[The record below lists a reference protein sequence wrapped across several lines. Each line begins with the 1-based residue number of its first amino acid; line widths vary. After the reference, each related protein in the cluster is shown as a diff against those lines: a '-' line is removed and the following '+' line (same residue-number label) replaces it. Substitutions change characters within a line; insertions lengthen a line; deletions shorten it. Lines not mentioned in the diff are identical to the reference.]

1 MFGFIKNKI
10 KKIYNNFTV
19 KIASIFSRN
28 KLDDQFIKELTELLI
43 AADTG
48 ITTTNTIINK
58 LMAGIK
64 NASITDIHQAKE
76 ELEKS
81 LLSHITPAEQA
92 HRTPRVVLL
101 VGVNG
106 SGKTTFGGKYAN
118 MLKNAGKKVILVAGD
133 TFRAAAT
140 QQLIEWGKRVDV
152 PVFVGKENQDPASV
166 IFDACSKFK
175 AESFDHIIIDTA
187 GRLQTKI
194 NLMKEL
200 EKIRKT
206 IDKQLPNEPVHTWL
220 IIDSMIGQNSL
231 RQAELFHETAT
242 LNGIILTKLDGTGKG
257 GIIFAIY
264 EKLHIPIL
272 YATYG
277 EQLEDLKPF
286 NIQEY
291 IHELLYEE

>member
-19 KIASIFSRN
+19 KISSIFSRN
-28 KLDDQFIKELTELLI
+28 KLDEQFIKELTDLLI

-48 ITTTNTIINK
+48 VATTNAIMTK
-58 LMAGIK
+58 LTTGIK
-64 NASITDIHQAKE
+64 NSSITTIEQAKE

-81 LLSHITPAEQA
+81 LLEQITVPEKIQM
-92 HRTPRVVLL
+92 TPQVVLL

-118 MLKNAGKKVILVAGD
+118 MLKNAGEKVILVAGD

-140 QQLIEWGKRVDV
+140 QQLIEWGNRVDV

-175 AESFDHIIIDTA
+175 TDAFDHIIIDTA
-187 GRLQTKI
+187 GRLQTKV

-206 IDKQLPNEPVHTWL
+206 IEKQLPHEPVHTWL
-220 IIDSMIGQNSL
+220 IIDSMVGQNSL
-231 RQAELFHETAT
+231 RQAELFHETAN

-257 GIIFAIY
+257 GIIFAIN

-277 EQLEDLKPF
+277 EQLDDLKPF

-291 IHELLYEE
+291 IHELLYE